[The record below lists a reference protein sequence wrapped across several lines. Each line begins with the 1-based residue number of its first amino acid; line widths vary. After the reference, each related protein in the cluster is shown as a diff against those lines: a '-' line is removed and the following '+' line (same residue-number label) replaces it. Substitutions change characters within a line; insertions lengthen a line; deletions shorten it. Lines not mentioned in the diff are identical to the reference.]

1 MIAIK
6 GMEPQ
11 TDCSKCPFMATD
23 GADTLLSP
31 MMCMALWAT
40 KHKVKH
46 CAKEKILDDCP
57 LVEIVTCEK
66 APELTAS
73 EKKFLADIVNA
84 YAGLVNIQIV
94 KKFCDVTRDAYY
106 LKFKDDIN
114 SSDSSNTFSCFR
126 GMFTE
131 LEEGKDY
138 NIRKL
143 LGKDC

>member
-1 MIAIK
+1 MTNAEYYGFTNSNGYFNFTKHIDHIPK
-6 GMEPQ
+6 KVKDMNTLEFL
-11 TDCSKCPFMATD
+11 KW
-23 GADTLLSP
+23 LLS
-31 MMCMALWAT
+31 
-40 KHKVKH
+40 
-46 CAKEKILDDCP
+46 
-57 LVEIVTCEK
+57 EK

-94 KKFCDVTRDAYY
+94 EKVCDIARNSYY

-114 SSDSSNTFSCFR
+114 SSDSSNTFSCFNV
-126 GMFTE
+126 MFAE
-131 LEEGKDY
+131 LEEGKYY

>member
-1 MIAIK
+1 MTNAEYY
-6 GMEPQ
+6 GFN
-11 TDCSKCPFMATD
+11 SNGYF
-23 GADTLLSP
+23 
-31 MMCMALWAT
+31 T
-40 KHKVKH
+40 KHIDHIPKKVKDMNTLEFL
-46 CAKEKILDDCP
+46 KWLSSEK
-57 LVEIVTCEK
+57 
-66 APELTAS
+66 LTAS

-94 KKFCDVTRDAYY
+94 AKFYDVTRDSYY

-114 SSDSSNTFSCFR
+114 SSDSSNTFSCFN

-131 LEEGKDY
+131 LEEGKYY

>member
-1 MIAIK
+1 MNNAEYY
-6 GMEPQ
+6 GF
-11 TDCSKCPFMATD
+11 SNSNGYFNF
-23 GADTLLSP
+23 
-31 MMCMALWAT
+31 T
-40 KHKVKH
+40 KHIDHIPRKVEDMNTLEFLKW
-46 CAKEKILDDCP
+46 LSS
-57 LVEIVTCEK
+57 EK

-84 YAGLVNIQIV
+84 YTGLVNIQIV
-94 KKFCDVTRDAYY
+94 RKIYDVPRNSYY

-114 SSDSSNTFSCFR
+114 SSDSLNTFSCFN
-126 GMFTE
+126 GMFAE